1 VETDSLERIA
11 DEVRVCRRCGLYRG
25 RRQAV
30 PGEGAAP
37 TRLML
42 IGEGPGQ
49 QEDEAGRPFVGAAGQ
64 LLDRMLAA
72 IRLDRSDV
80 YIANVVKCRPPGNRT
95 PSDEE
100 ALACAPYLARQI
112 ALVDP
117 EVIVT
122 LGATA
127 ARALLGTDVR
137 ITRIRGQWQ
146 TLGERSVMPT
156 YHPAF
161 LLRDPRQKA
170 VVWDDLRAVAARLGI
185 AIETGPWRD

>member
-1 VETDSLERIA
+1 VEADSLERIA
-11 DEVRVCRRCGLYRG
+11 DEVRACRRCGLHRG

-37 TRLML
+37 ARLML

-95 PSDEE
+95 PTDDE

-137 ITRIRGQWQ
+137 ITRIRGHWQ
-146 TLGERSVMPT
+146 TLGERAVMPT

-185 AIETGPWRD
+185 VIEAGPWRD